1 MKITPD
7 EAARAGSSEHTPRS
21 HLIVAALSPERG
33 DDSPLT
39 RVHSYHAVVLCTA
52 GEGVYEAGAAYT
64 VRAGDVYVVPAG
76 TPHALRRVEGL
87 KLWGVGFCPSC
98 FAAQGEPA
106 LLTLFERV
114 RAGAAA
120 VARVGEERQARLEW
134 LLRTLS
140 DEQEGAAGAGC
151 HVQGGA
157 TQGIVIVQAQQG
169 GATRGVTGGAA
180 QHVHSVQLAA
190 LSMILVEV
198 ARAAPFEATPLV
210 NAPLVAK
217 ALALIERRCL
227 EPLSLRDVA
236 EALSRSPSYLT
247 ARVREVTGKTVQ
259 GWIIAGRMSEA
270 RRRLVQTEERVD
282 IIAERVGYA
291 DVTHFIRLFRREQ
304 GMTPAAWRR
313 LHQRRV

>member
-1 MKITPD
+1 MKIMPD
-7 EAARAGSSEHTPRS
+7 NAARVVRVVRSEHTPWS

-33 DDSPLT
+33 DASPLT
-39 RVHSYHAVVLCTA
+39 RVHTYHAVVLCTA

-87 KLWGVGFCPSC
+87 KLWGVGFCPAC

-120 VARVGEERQARLEW
+120 VARVGEERQARLAW

-140 DEQEGAAGAGC
+140 EEQEGAAGAGC
-151 HVQGGA
+151 HAQGE
-157 TQGIVIVQAQQG
+157 TQGTAHG
-169 GATRGVTGGAA
+169 A
-180 QHVHSVQLAA
+180 QHVHGVQHAHSVQLAA

-236 EALSRSPSYLT
+236 AALSRSPSHLT

-270 RRRLVQTEERVD
+270 RRRLMQTDERVD
-282 IIAERVGYA
+282 IIAERVGYG